1 MSNATPIDPIG
12 PATAPTIVPVAAP
25 QGQTSTASPAATPTA
40 VVSSAPAAAQVQNI
54 KNTATQASAAITA
67 QNATNAAAIAANPYS
82 KQPGESIPAYN
93 TRIAAYNASKSPTD
107 TSATTPEQ
115 QIADT
120 PDTGN
125 VWVYDSQGNKTQV
138 PIGQIPTGYST
149 TNPNV
154 GPTTSVA
161 SSVTDSVGNTYKQF
175 TDGTYGKYN
184 ALGVYSGAVDQS
196 DFQTAQNGASLL
208 DSMDKVTNGTYPLT
222 PTQQAQIDGVKS
234 NFQDLITA
242 QNNANANYTGGVTVA
257 ENLYGMGNSISGL
270 GEIKGTVD
278 AGIAKISSLDSQMG
292 AAVAAMMDSF
302 QKDDMTNLKDAYDEY
317 SSAAKDKQTE
327 IDNLQTAS
335 EKALDDARQN
345 AIQQQ
350 TLALT
355 KMMDDNTIS
364 YQAKQQ
370 ALAQSTL
377 DEKTKDDIATQ
388 QLDNLKYQ
396 LDLKK
401 ENFAESS
408 ATPLSGA
415 GGSPL
420 PAVGFTANGLPDPVA
435 QTQLLNSIPGGPTG
449 AIATDVKGLANYT
462 VDPTTFTVRTLKGG
476 TQLTRDQYVALAK
489 QYNPNYNEANY
500 PAAAKY
506 LASLKAT
513 TPNSTGGNI
522 AAVNTAIN
530 HFADFVQNTTAL
542 HNGTM
547 SATLNSGANVI
558 KNATYGP
565 GYQASYKAAQNDQTA
580 LAEQLAKF
588 YKGGGTADAQT
599 TAQFNSQLDP
609 NQTPGQLEGNVTST
623 VSLLTGQLDTAYSD
637 YENAMGQPPPPP
649 GQPGAILTPA
659 AISSLKALGVD
670 TSKYEGAQPYMG
682 TSDND
687 LIMQAPSNAQS
698 SPSDTSSFFNS
709 LP

>member
-377 DEKTKDDIATQ
+377 DEKTKADLADEATAREEAE
-388 QLDNLKYQ
+388 KGTYQ
-396 LDLKK
+396 VKT
-401 ENFAESS
+401 N
-408 ATPLSGA
+408 
-415 GGSPL
+415 
-420 PAVGFTANGLPDPVA
+420 PD
-435 QTQLLNSIPGGPTG
+435 
-449 AIATDVKGLANYT
+449 
-462 VDPTTFTVRTLKGG
+462 G
-476 TQLTRDQYVALAK
+476 TQ
-489 QYNPNYNEANY
+489 
-500 PAAAKY
+500 
-506 LASLKAT
+506 S
-513 TPNSTGGNI
+513 I
-522 AAVNTAIN
+522 FNTATGN
-530 HFADFVQNTTAL
+530 VVSTSSL
-542 HNGTM
+542 PSSGNGV
-547 SATLNSGANVI
+547 SSNPDKPLVSGEGENATLNSQFPVI
-558 KNATYGP
+558 NAAFTKSAFGVPYIDMSNITDNTGKLQAAEVAKQ
-565 GYQASYKAAQNDQTA
+565 YQAENGVPLPMVTAKNVTVLQNVDDAKSNLDQMTEIITSNGLDASNFASKPINSA
-580 LAEQLAKF
+580 LNDAEGATQADSDLAGLQTYALSAISLAKTMGAQGRLNQQEITLATKSLPSANDTVATVQTKLKNLTNILGNSEKSIVGNQAF
-588 YKGGGTADAQT
+588 SAANPSESDTKLQNYLVNNSGGSISGT
-599 TAQFNSQLDP
+599 
-609 NQTPGQLEGNVTST
+609 TST
-623 VSLLTGQLDTAYSD
+623 DFTGLDS
-637 YENAMGQPPPPP
+637 QFH
-649 GQPGAILTPA
+649 L
-659 AISSLKALGVD
+659 
-670 TSKYEGAQPYMG
+670 
-682 TSDND
+682 
-687 LIMQAPSNAQS
+687 
-698 SPSDTSSFFNS
+698 
-709 LP
+709 